1 MNELESWIWII
12 LSVGVP
18 FVFILACINTKPH
31 ASHIWEMKRVL
42 EANIQVDAKGNVL
55 PPRKKFWEFLK

>member
-31 ASHIWEMKRVL
+31 ASHIWEMKTRSRSKHTSRR
-42 EANIQVDAKGNVL
+42 ERECFATS
-55 PPRKKFWEFLK
+55 

>member
-42 EANIQVDAKGNVL
+42 EAGIQVNEKGQVI
-55 PPRKKFWEFLK
+55 PPKKRIWEFWK